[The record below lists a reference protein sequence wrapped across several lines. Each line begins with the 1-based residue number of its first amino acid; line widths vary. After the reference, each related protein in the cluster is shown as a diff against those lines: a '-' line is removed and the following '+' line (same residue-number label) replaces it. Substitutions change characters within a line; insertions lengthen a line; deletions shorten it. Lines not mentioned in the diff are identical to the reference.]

1 MGVCHQFWMEKDG
14 EQTDEDNDTGKKPD
28 TDVTDAEKTI
38 SELDKLKAAN
48 DEVEKELLRKEE
60 LRAKVALGGQS
71 EAGQEKPKPKEVS
84 DEEYAKKAL
93 SGELNE

>member
-1 MGVCHQFWMEKDG
+1 MGEEN

-38 SELDKLKAAN
+38 SELDKLKTAN

-71 EAGQEKPKPKEVS
+71 EAGQEKPKPKEETAHKYRERIEKEV
-84 DEEYAKKAL
+84 
-93 SGELNE
+93 NEGKYD